1 MADKRDYYEVLG
13 VQKGASDDEIKKAY
27 RACAK
32 KYHPDLHPGDKEC
45 EEKFKEVNEAYEV
58 LSDSDKKARYDQF
71 GHAGVDPNYG
81 AGAGGAGSPFGQGI
95 DIDDIFSSFFG
106 GFGGRRSNN
115 ANAPM
120 RGSDIE
126 TTVYISFEEAAKGC
140 KQTINYSCV
149 TTCDDCHGTGAQP
162 GTSPKTCSSCGGSG
176 RVTINQRTPFGVV
189 QTQRTC
195 DACHGRGKIVDNPC
209 KKCGG
214 SGKQRKNKTVD
225 VTIPAG
231 IKDQQ
236 ILNVSGRGNSG
247 TNGGPAGDLHV
258 YVNVRPHPVF
268 ERRGDDVWC
277 EVPITFT
284 QAALGA
290 DVVVPTLDGKVSY
303 TVREGTQPGDVFR
316 LKGKGIQRLGGRG
329 RGDQYVRVTVEVPK
343 NLNGKQKELI
353 KQLDGATGDKNY
365 AKRRNFFDKI
375 KKMFNEQ
382 WRRHFPMPDYEIDQI
397 KKKVVVRIYGNEINK
412 RYTDLLKTND
422 TLSLW
427 DCISLD
433 AVQKGRTI
441 HEDIAQDLLKR
452 GLIEGEV
459 PHYSISLSIAKN
471 THQLSSYTKTKGLDK
486 ERLRQMVLQYLSN
499 AGSEGA
505 KRDSIYEYL
514 KDVLPQNKT
523 EEQKIRMLGDLL
535 KNMSKEYL
543 IKAEGRTWYV
553 MPQS

>member
-71 GHAGVDPNYG
+71 GHAGVDSNYG

-120 RGSDIE
+120 SGSDIE

-176 RVTINQRTPFGVV
+176 KVTINQRTPFGVV

-236 ILNVSGRGNSG
+236 ILNVSGRGNAG

-375 KKMFNEQ
+375 KKMFNE
-382 WRRHFPMPDYEIDQI
+382 
-397 KKKVVVRIYGNEINK
+397 
-412 RYTDLLKTND
+412 
-422 TLSLW
+422 
-427 DCISLD
+427 
-433 AVQKGRTI
+433 
-441 HEDIAQDLLKR
+441 
-452 GLIEGEV
+452 
-459 PHYSISLSIAKN
+459 
-471 THQLSSYTKTKGLDK
+471 
-486 ERLRQMVLQYLSN
+486 
-499 AGSEGA
+499 
-505 KRDSIYEYL
+505 
-514 KDVLPQNKT
+514 
-523 EEQKIRMLGDLL
+523 
-535 KNMSKEYL
+535 
-543 IKAEGRTWYV
+543 
-553 MPQS
+553 

>member
-1 MADKRDYYEVLG
+1 
-13 VQKGASDDEIKKAY
+13 
-27 RACAK
+27 
-32 KYHPDLHPGDKEC
+32 
-45 EEKFKEVNEAYEV
+45 
-58 LSDSDKKARYDQF
+58 
-71 GHAGVDPNYG
+71 
-81 AGAGGAGSPFGQGI
+81 
-95 DIDDIFSSFFG
+95 
-106 GFGGRRSNN
+106 
-115 ANAPM
+115 M

-258 YVNVRPHPVF
+258 YINVRPHPVF

-375 KKMFNEQ
+375 KKMFNE
-382 WRRHFPMPDYEIDQI
+382 
-397 KKKVVVRIYGNEINK
+397 
-412 RYTDLLKTND
+412 
-422 TLSLW
+422 
-427 DCISLD
+427 
-433 AVQKGRTI
+433 
-441 HEDIAQDLLKR
+441 
-452 GLIEGEV
+452 
-459 PHYSISLSIAKN
+459 
-471 THQLSSYTKTKGLDK
+471 
-486 ERLRQMVLQYLSN
+486 
-499 AGSEGA
+499 
-505 KRDSIYEYL
+505 
-514 KDVLPQNKT
+514 
-523 EEQKIRMLGDLL
+523 
-535 KNMSKEYL
+535 
-543 IKAEGRTWYV
+543 
-553 MPQS
+553 

>member
-71 GHAGVDPNYG
+71 GHAGVDSNY
-81 AGAGGAGSPFGQGI
+81 GAGGAGSPFGQGI

-214 SGKQRKNKTVD
+214 SGKQRRNKTVD

-375 KKMFNEQ
+375 KKMFNE
-382 WRRHFPMPDYEIDQI
+382 
-397 KKKVVVRIYGNEINK
+397 
-412 RYTDLLKTND
+412 
-422 TLSLW
+422 
-427 DCISLD
+427 
-433 AVQKGRTI
+433 
-441 HEDIAQDLLKR
+441 
-452 GLIEGEV
+452 
-459 PHYSISLSIAKN
+459 
-471 THQLSSYTKTKGLDK
+471 
-486 ERLRQMVLQYLSN
+486 
-499 AGSEGA
+499 
-505 KRDSIYEYL
+505 
-514 KDVLPQNKT
+514 
-523 EEQKIRMLGDLL
+523 
-535 KNMSKEYL
+535 
-543 IKAEGRTWYV
+543 
-553 MPQS
+553 

>member
-71 GHAGVDPNYG
+71 GHAGVDSNYG

-115 ANAPM
+115 ANSPM

-214 SGKQRKNKTVD
+214 SGKQRRNKTVD

-375 KKMFNEQ
+375 KKMFNE
-382 WRRHFPMPDYEIDQI
+382 
-397 KKKVVVRIYGNEINK
+397 
-412 RYTDLLKTND
+412 
-422 TLSLW
+422 
-427 DCISLD
+427 
-433 AVQKGRTI
+433 
-441 HEDIAQDLLKR
+441 
-452 GLIEGEV
+452 
-459 PHYSISLSIAKN
+459 
-471 THQLSSYTKTKGLDK
+471 
-486 ERLRQMVLQYLSN
+486 
-499 AGSEGA
+499 
-505 KRDSIYEYL
+505 
-514 KDVLPQNKT
+514 
-523 EEQKIRMLGDLL
+523 
-535 KNMSKEYL
+535 
-543 IKAEGRTWYV
+543 
-553 MPQS
+553 